1 MAVEIKSTLE
11 GTQKEIQQGKAYLV
25 DFNKMKSVNDLVLI
39 ISALG
44 ITFPAEHPL
53 IENLKPFLNLDNPI
67 DLQPQPKKAEFIP
80 LDKEDLQNR
89 IFNKEK

>member
-11 GTQKEIQQGKAYLV
+11 GTQEIQQGKAYLV
-25 DFNKMKSVNDLVLI
+25 DFRKLTSVNDLVLI

-53 IENLKPFLNLDNPI
+53 IEELKPFLNLDNPI
-67 DLQPQPKKAEFIP
+67 DLQPQPKQEKPAFIP
-80 LDKEDLQNR
+80 LRKTDL
-89 IFNKEK
+89 KK

>member
-1 MAVEIKSTLE
+1 MAVELKSSLE

-25 DFNKMKSVNDLVLI
+25 DFRKLTSVNDLVLI

-53 IENLKPFLNLDNPI
+53 IEELKPFLNLDNPI
-67 DLQPQPKKAEFIP
+67 DLNPQPKKPPFIP
-80 LDKEDLQNR
+80 LDKLDTPQ
-89 IFNKEK
+89 K

>member
-1 MAVEIKSTLE
+1 MAIEIKSTLE